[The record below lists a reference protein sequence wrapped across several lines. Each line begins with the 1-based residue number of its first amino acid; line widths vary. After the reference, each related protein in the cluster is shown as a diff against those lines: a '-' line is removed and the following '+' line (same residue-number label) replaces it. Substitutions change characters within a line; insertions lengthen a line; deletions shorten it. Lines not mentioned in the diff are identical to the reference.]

1 MRIYRRGPK
10 PEDPKQDKRIWWY
23 AFEFAGRRIQESAK
37 TASKTLAREA
47 MKKRRREL
55 EEGFSGV
62 EDKRRERI
70 RTVAD
75 IAEEYRDHYMAVPG
89 RTSQFVPQSIR
100 HVIRLC
106 GSLMTVD
113 CDESV
118 IKKYQTARLK
128 EKASPTTINHEVGV
142 FMRILGEH
150 GDLLRLRLK
159 RRRALNLPSKSE
171 PGRAFT
177 PEEQRAMLAVARES
191 TEAARRA
198 IEIRQSGKGLKGEPK
213 QGGSVAV
220 YPALMLALGCGLRAK
235 EMRGLRWAQVDLVR
249 GVLTVGQSKSEAGT
263 GRTIPLNPD
272 VLTAMR
278 EHAAWY
284 ARRFGNTAAAWCV
297 FPGGSRW
304 PSDPTKPVTTLST
317 AWDAVRERA
326 GVSGRWHDNRH
337 TFVTELCE
345 SGEAGDETIRALAG
359 HVSAQMMK
367 HYSHIG
373 LEAKRRAVDALAK
386 KKLADVAAGRPE
398 AAAEPDTGEGASGE
412 VTTFSATFER
422 PN

>member
-1 MRIYRRGPK
+1 MALYRRGPK
-10 PEDPKQDKRIWWY
+10 PEDPKKDRRVYWY
-23 AFEFAGRRIQESAK
+23 EFWFAGQKIRESSKSTRK
-37 TASKTLAREA
+37 TVAENA
-47 MKKRRREL
+47 MKARRLEL
-55 EEGFSGV
+55 EQAFNGL
-62 EDKRRERI
+62 EDKRQERV
-70 RTVAD
+70 RRVKD
-75 IAEEYRDHYMAVPG
+75 LAEEYREHFMAVPG
-89 RTSQFVPQSIR
+89 RTSQFVPQSIK

-106 GSLMTVD
+106 GSLMAVD
-113 CDESV
+113 CDEST

-198 IEIRQSGKGLKGEPK
+198 IELRQTGKGLKGESK

-272 VLTAMR
+272 VLAAMR

-284 ARRFGNTAAAWCV
+284 ARRFGNTAAAWFV

-304 PSDPTKPVTTLST
+304 PSDPTKPITTLNT

-337 TFVTELCE
+337 SFITELAE

-359 HVSAQMMK
+359 HVSPQMLK

-386 KKLADVAAGRPE
+386 KKLADVAAGRPKAGSDGE
-398 AAAEPDTGEGASGE
+398 AEKGVLPELLPEDP
-412 VTTFSATFER
+412 